1 METLLLCA
9 VVLLSV
15 AICALGAFWF
25 YSAEKAKRSGA
36 KSAQLARGTSPHD
49 PWEPAL
55 RASRDKI

>member
-1 METLLLCA
+1 MEPLLLYL

-15 AICALGAFWF
+15 VICALGAFWF
-25 YSAEKAKRSGA
+25 YRAEEAKKSSARSA
-36 KSAQLARGTSPHD
+36 RLARGAPRHD